1 MNNETVFGI
10 FKTDTELKDFMLD
23 FLKCNFEDFRAC
35 ENEFDISITNLRN
48 YLSEEKVCELNE
60 LIASKYRQII
70 VGMKYEIM
78 LGMKANYDYY
88 ESPATNDFLECDIGI
103 YTQEKKLSLLPA
115 YIEEQRKIM
124 RLNKSL
130 DIDEGEF
137 YDGIREYFIYLDTV
151 CPKLSH
157 FLGYLIG
164 NQVFSEIVSGY
175 TINIEHIMKY
185 TSLLEDYFGC
195 KLDIS
200 EQLLPDNTD

>member
-10 FKTDTELKDFMLD
+10 FKTDAELKNFMLAY
-23 FLKCNFEDFRAC
+23 LKNNLEDFRAC

-48 YLSEEKVCELNE
+48 SLSEEKVCELNE
-60 LIASKYRQII
+60 LITSMYRQII
-70 VGMKYEIM
+70 AGMKYEII

-103 YTQEKKLSLLPA
+103 YTKEKTLSVLPA
-115 YIEEQRKIM
+115 YVEEQKNIM
-124 RLNKSL
+124 RLIKSL

-151 CPKLSH
+151 CPKLFH
-157 FLGYLIG
+157 FFGYLIG
-164 NQVFSEIVSGY
+164 NQLFAEIVPGY
-175 TINIEHIMKY
+175 TSNIEHIMKY

-200 EQLLPDNTD
+200 EQYLPGITD